1 MGKHSIW
8 CLVLCQCLWLW
19 GGIALPTTLPTLL
32 DSDSD
37 GTVPTATIEET
48 TDNQVQPLEKEDTN
62 NETITDTPNPTE
74 IGHANELKQHVST
87 QAHMEPEPTSALSSA
102 QLNELN
108 EPVQE
113 KNDSQ
118 TTPSPEGKDLGLLSS
133 ESETTQMDTVTTV
146 TELES
151 TTAVSTSGPISTGH
165 DGKIAVIDKDNEP
178 TVSNNPTTKHDPSQT
193 HGTSDGLFTP
203 SPESGKIT
211 ETGGEDSD
219 PHPTGSDGL
228 FTPSPES
235 GKITKSSD
243 EGSDSHSG
251 TNHGRHSTASP
262 SKDKDYLRQWL
273 LITLIVIFT
282 LMLITVIVVL
292 VRKKRRSRSQNFSKR
307 GKKGDGRD
315 VWAGQ
320 VPQLG
325 DGRAAVG
332 ADGLENG
339 MAAPLLEDEQ
349 EMSTFVSGEKKG
361 DSEIASGEEEAGAT
375 KMASGERMEKKAESP
390 VAQEEQEV
398 PKDVKPEMQPNGEA
412 KEEQF
417 PLPPV
422 EQDLLGNEDKAI

>member
-32 DSDSD
+32 NSDSN

-48 TDNQVQPLEKEDTN
+48 TDNQVQPLVMEDTN
-62 NETITDTPNPTE
+62 TETITDTPKPTE
-74 IGHANELKQHVST
+74 IGHANELKQHVPT

-102 QLNELN
+102 QLNKLN

-133 ESETTQMDTVTTV
+133 ESETTQMDTVTTA

-211 ETGGEDSD
+211 
-219 PHPTGSDGL
+219 
-228 FTPSPES
+228 
-235 GKITKSSD
+235 KASD

-251 TNHGRHSTASP
+251 TNHGRHNTASP

-339 MAAPLLEDEQ
+339 MA
-349 EMSTFVSGEKKG
+349 
-361 DSEIASGEEEAGAT
+361 
-375 KMASGERMEKKAESP
+375 
-390 VAQEEQEV
+390 QEV

-422 EQDLLGNEDKAI
+422 EQDFCAPNSPSARSYSWGAADEFQCFYYYFTCYSN